1 MVHIFVALEK
11 DERGY
16 PPFHTEE
23 IDACIVSPDV
33 VRIEGIP
40 VFVRGMARGD
50 LVKVKRVAGQSG
62 EVQLWATGTEFAS
75 AHWTTRVLP
84 VVTASLVA
92 VVFLPPHQ
100 QTMSLRCS
108 SMEVAWGNGISI
120 SALVRPMA
128 RCPSSRLDR
137 VQTGNHPSPIDQL
150 FDDDQ
155 FFGPR
160 GWGNTHDD
168 SGTSASSAAGS
179 VSSEV
184 TCCCTSAENAS
195 RSSLRASAQA
205 SNTGFVA
212 AVSV

>member
-92 VVFLPPHQ
+92 VDVSPTASTNDVVALLEHGSRVGKWDFDLGVGPPDG
-100 QTMSLRCS
+100 
-108 SMEVAWGNGISI
+108 SMPE
-120 SALVRPMA
+120 
-128 RCPSSRLDR
+128 
-137 VQTGNHPSPIDQL
+137 QSP
-150 FDDDQ
+150 
-155 FFGPR
+155 R
-160 GWGNTHDD
+160 
-168 SGTSASSAAGS
+168 SSADWKS
-179 VSSEV
+179 PEPD
-184 TCCCTSAENAS
+184 
-195 RSSLRASAQA
+195 
-205 SNTGFVA
+205 
-212 AVSV
+212 